1 MKKHLTYLLLVL
13 FGLTLFFDP
22 VKGLAKQDSTNLIGG
37 LSYEV
42 LYPENQKNKN
52 LGYFDLQMKS
62 GQEQKVSLKL
72 YNSLSKE
79 LTVEVRLNTAKTN
92 SIGKVEYGPNDLKED
107 TSLTNDFITIV
118 KGPKKVVIPSK
129 GSKQVDLMISLPK
142 EMPAGLIAGGIQLQ
156 PIADSKTKDQ
166 SKKDVVVNEFAFLVG
181 MLLRVGDTDSIK
193 PELKLNK
200 TYIAFKESKSHF
212 FVNISNIRP
221 VYVEGMEV
229 VIQVRKANK
238 QKVLFEYQK
247 KGMRMAPNSMIDLP
261 VDLADKGMTAGDYS
275 AQINVTSKNGGKW
288 SWTEDF
294 KINAL
299 EATGL
304 NKQSVENKTGD
315 KLIYFVCFLILC
327 MGVFVFILSYK
338 AIKRKRIKAG
348 LNK

>member
-1 MKKHLTYLLLVL
+1 MKKQLAYVLLVL
-13 FGLTLFFDP
+13 LCLALFFDP
-22 VKGLAKQDSTNLIGG
+22 VKGVAKQEPANLIDG

-52 LGYFDLQMKS
+52 LGYFDLQMNP

-92 SIGKVEYGPNDLKED
+92 SIGKVEYGPNELQED
-107 TSLTNDFITIV
+107 SSLINNFIEIV
-118 KGPKKVVIPSK
+118 KGPKKVVIPPK

-142 EMPAGLIAGGIQLQ
+142 ETVNGLIAGGIQLQ
-156 PIADSKTKDQ
+156 PVVNSDVKDR

-212 FVNISNIRP
+212 FVNISNIHP

-247 KGMRMAPNSMIDLP
+247 KGMRMAPNSMIDLQI
-261 VDLADKGMTAGDYS
+261 DLSDKGMTAGDYS
-275 AQINVTSKNGGKW
+275 AQINVTSKNDDKW

-304 NKQSVENKTGD
+304 NKQPVENKTGD

-327 MGVFVFILSYK
+327 MGVMVFILSYK
-338 AIKRKRIKAG
+338 AIKRKRMKPE
-348 LNK
+348 NRK

>member
-1 MKKHLTYLLLVL
+1 MKKQSISILLVL
-13 FGLTLFFDP
+13 FCLALFFDP
-22 VKGLAKQDSTNLIGG
+22 IKGLAKQDSTNLIGG

-52 LGYFDLQMKS
+52 LGYFDLQMKT

-72 YNSLSKE
+72 YNSLPKK

-92 SIGKVEYGPNDLKED
+92 SIGKVEYGPNELKED
-107 TSLTNDFITIV
+107 ASLINEFINIV
-118 KGPKKVVIPSK
+118 KGPKKVVIPSR
-129 GSKQVDLMISLPK
+129 GNSQVDLVISLPK
-142 EMPAGLIAGGIQLQ
+142 DTPQGLIAGGIQLQ
-156 PIADSKTKDQ
+156 PVADSQAKEQ

-181 MLLRVGDTDSIK
+181 MLLRVGATDSIK

-261 VDLADKGMTAGDYS
+261 VDLADKGITAGDYS
-275 AQINVTSKNGGKW
+275 AQIDVTSKTGGKW

-294 KINAL
+294 NVNAL
-299 EATGL
+299 EANGL
-304 NKQSVENKTGD
+304 NKQLVENKTGN
-315 KLIYFVCFLILC
+315 KVIFLVCFLILC
-327 MGVFVFILSYK
+327 VGVLVFILSYK
-338 AIKRKRIKAG
+338 AIKR
-348 LNK
+348 

>member
-1 MKKHLTYLLLVL
+1 MKKHLTCVLLVL
-13 FGLTLFFDP
+13 FYLALFFDP
-22 VKGLAKQDSTNLIGG
+22 SKGFAKQDVENLIGG

-52 LGYFDLQMKS
+52 LGYFDLQMKP

-72 YNSLSKE
+72 YNSLPKE

-107 TSLTNDFITIV
+107 SSLTNDFINIV
-118 KGPKKVVIPSK
+118 KGPKKVAIPSK
-129 GSKQVDLMISLPK
+129 GSTQVDLMISLPK
-142 EMPAGLIAGGIQLQ
+142 ETSVGLIAGGIQLQ
-156 PIADSKTKDQ
+156 PVVDSKTKDQ

-181 MLLRVGDTDSIK
+181 MLVRVGDTDPIE

-212 FVNISNIRP
+212 FVNISNVRP

-229 VIQVRKANK
+229 AIQVRKANK

-261 VDLADKGMTAGDYS
+261 VDLADKGITAGDYS

-288 SWTEDF
+288 SWIEDF
-294 KINAL
+294 KVNAL
-299 EATGL
+299 EANGL
-304 NKQSVENKTGD
+304 NRQLVENKTGN
-315 KLIYFVCFLILC
+315 KLIFLVCFLILC
-327 MGVFVFILSYK
+327 VGAFVFILSYK
-338 AIKRKRIKAG
+338 TIKRKRSKNET
-348 LNK
+348 NK